1 LLLEEQ
7 LMQEVAEIPSRIGED
22 RIQEAFQYAASG
34 MAITDLDGCFQQT
47 NPTYRQ
53 ILGCTEPELQ
63 RETILSVTYPEDRPN
78 CQRQIERLLS
88 GEIASFVLEKR
99 YLHPG
104 GSAVWVRNSFSLLK
118 DEYGCASHIILICHD
133 ITERRRAER
142 LLLEREKLA
151 VVGQLASSIAHEI
164 NNPLEAVLN
173 LLFLIRGAES
183 LKEARSLALQAEDE
197 AQRVAQI
204 SAHMLKFH
212 KEQTKPATTDISE
225 LIQSVLTLFKGK
237 LIEARVCL
245 RFESASAPQ
254 LICYPGEIRQ
264 VLANL
269 IRNAIDAMPNGGDL
283 RLRARTS
290 TLWQSGVKGVR
301 ITIADTGMGMSL
313 ETSQRICDPFFTTKG
328 NLGTGLGLWVTTGIL
343 VKHRGRMRV
352 RSSDRSGASWTVFTL
367 LFPTVS
373 HEGEVDGLGE
383 LDAPSA
389 LPKTDDSVG

>member
-7 LMQEVAEIPSRIGED
+7 LMQEVAEIPSQIGVN

-53 ILGCTEPELQ
+53 ILGRTEQELE

-78 CQRQIERLLS
+78 CQRQIEWLVS

-104 GSAVWVRNSFSLLK
+104 GSAVWVRNAFSLLK
-118 DEYGCASHIILICHD
+118 DKYGCVSHIILTCHD

-151 VVGQLASSIAHEI
+151 LVGQLASSIAHEI
-164 NNPLEAVLN
+164 YNPLEAVLN

-183 LKEARSLALQAEDE
+183 LKKAQSFALQAEDE
-197 AQRVAQI
+197 TQRVAQI
-204 SAHMLKFH
+204 ATHMLKFH
-212 KEQTKPATTDISE
+212 KEQTKPETTDILE
-225 LIQSVLTLFKGK
+225 LIQSVLALFKGK
-237 LIEARVCL
+237 FVEAGVYL
-245 RFESASAPQ
+245 RFESTDNPQ

-283 RLRARTS
+283 RLRVRNS
-290 TLWQSGVKGVR
+290 TLWQGDVKGVR
-301 ITIADTGMGMSL
+301 ITIADTGIGMSL
-313 ETSQRICDPFFTTKG
+313 ETRQRICDPFFTTKG

-343 VKHRGRMRV
+343 FKHHGRMRV
-352 RSSDRSGASWTVFTL
+352 RSSHRSGASWTVFTL
-367 LFPTVS
+367 CFQPL
-373 HEGEVDGLGE
+373 
-383 LDAPSA
+383 A
-389 LPKTDDSVG
+389 LKEKSTG